1 MKVKRDSLLRIRK
14 VQPTKDFTMRG
25 DGAWIILR
33 GLATAAAVKTGLSV
47 CVAELKH
54 QH

>member
-33 GLATAAAVKTGLSV
+33 GLATAVKTGLSV
-47 CVAELKH
+47 YVAELKH